1 MMTLQAESPFGR
13 KADTSTVTG
22 RADDETLQRL
32 VAAARSLMWEAGS
45 PTFTVNQVVMAAGSS
60 LKSFYRCFGSKDDLL
75 VALFADDARRGAEL
89 LARRVEKAPD
99 HERLRTM
106 VTGLFGFLGVERQ
119 LPYAAAL
126 VSEHL
131 RLAQAHPEE
140 LAVVRSPFVALF
152 EAEVGG
158 AMERGEIRPGEAGG
172 DARMVFHLV
181 LAHLHALVWHQ
192 IDDDPD
198 EVGSKV
204 WAFCA
209 AALRPREA
217 TAR

>member
-1 MMTLQAESPFGR
+1 MIVFAHMTLQAESPVGH
-13 KADTSTVTG
+13 K
-22 RADDETLQRL
+22 ADDETAERL

-89 LARRVEKAPD
+89 LARRVEKVADP
-99 HERLRTM
+99 ERLRTT

-131 RLAQAHPEE
+131 RLAQGRPEE
-140 LAVVRSPFVALF
+140 LLVVRSPFVGLF
-152 EAEVGG
+152 EAEMHA
-158 AMERGEIRPGEAGG
+158 AMERGEIRPGDAAG

-181 LAHLHALVWHQ
+181 LSHLHALVWHQ

-209 AALRPREA
+209 AALRPQKG
-217 TAR
+217 TVG